1 MIALTPF
8 LNNVEACVSN
18 VVIFQIIFLTLRERP
33 YQNRVILG
41 RDVGYS
47 KQLKLRRHGRVRE
60 RWIRS
65 EEDNE
70 GQCDRDPVACRTD
83 NRIFHSFGFL
93 STHNSH

>member
-33 YQNRVILG
+33 YQDWVILG

-60 RWIRS
+60 RCFRS
-65 EEDNE
+65 EEDSE
-70 GQCDRDPVACRTD
+70 SQRDRDAVACRTG
-83 NRIFHSFGFL
+83 NQVQCYSIPLSFF
-93 STHNSH
+93 